1 MTFCETNVIEG
12 NNLLL
17 QRHLHHGDLQLRTKL
32 LPVRNIR
39 AGKDQLQHFGPKE
52 SKGLIS
58 QKKQLTRAI
67 VKEEVPDKV
76 SETA

>member
-17 QRHLHHGDLQLRTKL
+17 QRHLHHSDLQLRAKL
-32 LPVRNIR
+32 LPAKNIR

-52 SKGLIS
+52 DKDLFS
-58 QKKQLTRAI
+58 QQKHLPRAI